1 MSNLLAYADHVSKL
15 TAICTVCGTEANRTQ
30 RLING
35 QPAKFSDSI
44 VQIGD
49 CESYEARCRQHHQVK
64 K

>member
-1 MSNLLAYADHVSKL
+1 M